1 MTKLTETT
9 QDCPALAEAI
19 LPNGQTLFCQ
29 FDNYDDLKNFQIES
43 GGKPCLVHYYPCHI
57 EPSKAFLKN
66 FQIESGGKP
75 CLVQYDRDNNVKLI
89 QHNYIRES
97 LDWRK
102 EWNGYDMYLERPWH
116 FLQVMFN
123 ADMHLVMTELFNE
136 LKSDNWQT
144 DNRKRLIKFNS
155 NKREFNLV
163 KIDYPVVNQNIGNGL
178 NESMGV
184 IV

>member
-9 QDCPALAEAI
+9 AQCPALAEAI

-29 FDNYDDLKNFQIES
+29 FDNYDD
-43 GGKPCLVHYYPCHI
+43 
-57 EPSKAFLKN
+57 LKN

-136 LKSDNWQT
+136 LRSDNWQT

>member
-9 QDCPALAEAI
+9 AQCPALFGAE
-19 LPNGQTLFCQ
+19 LPNGQTLFCE
-29 FDNYDDLKNFQIES
+29 FEDYDD
-43 GGKPCLVHYYPCHI
+43 
-57 EPSKAFLKN
+57 LKN

-89 QHNYIRES
+89 QHNYLRES

-102 EWNGYDMYLERPWH
+102 EWDGYDMYLERPWH

-123 ADMHLVMTELFNE
+123 ADMHLAMSEFFNE

-144 DNRKRLIKFNS
+144 DNRKRLIKFNA

>member
-9 QDCPALAEAI
+9 APCPALAEAK

-29 FDNYDDLKNFQIES
+29 FDSYDE
-43 GGKPCLVHYYPCHI
+43 
-57 EPSKAFLKN
+57 LKN

-75 CLVQYDRDNNVKLI
+75 CLVQYDRDNNVKTV
-89 QHNYIRES
+89 QHNFNHDS

-102 EWNGYDMYLERPWH
+102 EWTGYVMHTERPWD
-116 FLQVMFN
+116 FLKDLHDVGMMYYL
-123 ADMHLVMTELFNE
+123 DILY
-136 LKSDNWQT
+136 KSCLSAFDW
-144 DNRKRLIKFNS
+144 DREDSRVLIKMNLS
-155 NKREFNLV
+155 KREFDMV
-163 KIDYPVVNQNIGNGL
+163 TITYPVVNQTIGQGL

>member
-29 FDNYDDLKNFQIES
+29 FDNYDD
-43 GGKPCLVHYYPCHI
+43 
-57 EPSKAFLKN
+57 LKN

-136 LKSDNWQT
+136 LRSDNWQT

>member
-1 MTKLTETT
+1 MTKLHETT

-43 GGKPCLVHYYPCHI
+43 GGKPCLVQ
-57 EPSKAFLKN
+57 F
-66 FQIESGGKP
+66 
-75 CLVQYDRDNNVKLI
+75 DRDNNVKLI
-89 QHNYIRES
+89 QHNYLRES

-102 EWNGYDMYLERPWH
+102 EWTGYDMYLERPWH

-144 DNRKRLIKFNS
+144 DNRKRLIKFNA

>member
-1 MTKLTETT
+1 MTKLTETPNYI
-9 QDCPALAEAI
+9 PALAEAI

-29 FDNYDDLKNFQIES
+29 FNDYDD
-43 GGKPCLVHYYPCHI
+43 
-57 EPSKAFLKN
+57 LKN

-89 QHNYIRES
+89 QHDYFRES

-102 EWNGYDMYLERPWH
+102 EYEGYEMYLERPWH

-123 ADMHLVMTELFNE
+123 ADMHLVMTEFFNE
-136 LKSDNWQT
+136 LKSSEWQR

-155 NKREFNLV
+155 NKREFYLV

>member
-9 QDCPALAEAI
+9 AQCPALAEAI

-29 FDNYDDLKNFQIES
+29 FNDYDD
-43 GGKPCLVHYYPCHI
+43 
-57 EPSKAFLKN
+57 LKN

-89 QHNYIRES
+89 QHNYLRES

-102 EWNGYDMYLERPWH
+102 EWDGYDMYLERPWH

-144 DNRKRLIKFNS
+144 DNRKRLIKFNA
-155 NKREFNLV
+155 NKREFDLV

>member
-9 QDCPALAEAI
+9 QACPAIAQAI

-29 FDNYDDLKNFQIES
+29 FDSYDD
-43 GGKPCLVHYYPCHI
+43 
-57 EPSKAFLKN
+57 LKN

-89 QHNYIRES
+89 QHNYLRES

-102 EWNGYDMYLERPWH
+102 EWDGYDMYLERPWH

-123 ADMHLVMTELFNE
+123 AGMNLVMSELFNE

-144 DNRKRLIKFNS
+144 DNRKRLIKFNA
-155 NKREFNLV
+155 NKREFDLV
-163 KIDYPVVNQNIGNGL
+163 VIEYPVVKQNIGNGL

>member
-9 QDCPALAEAI
+9 AQCPALAEAI

-29 FDNYDDLKNFQIES
+29 FNDYDD
-43 GGKPCLVHYYPCHI
+43 
-57 EPSKAFLKN
+57 LKN

-136 LKSDNWQT
+136 LRSDNWQT

>member
-1 MTKLTETT
+1 MTKLHETT

-43 GGKPCLVHYYPCHI
+43 GGKPCLVQ
-57 EPSKAFLKN
+57 F
-66 FQIESGGKP
+66 
-75 CLVQYDRDNNVKLI
+75 DRDNNVKTV
-89 QHNYIRES
+89 QHDYIRES

-102 EWNGYDMYLERPWH
+102 EWDGYDMYLERPWH

-123 ADMHLVMTELFNE
+123 ADMHLAMSEFFNE

-144 DNRKRLIKFNS
+144 DNRKRLIKFNA

-163 KIDYPVVNQNIGNGL
+163 KIEYPVVNQNIGNGL

>member
-1 MTKLTETT
+1 MTKLTETPNYI
-9 QDCPALAEAI
+9 PALAEAI

-29 FDNYDDLKNFQIES
+29 FDNYDD
-43 GGKPCLVHYYPCHI
+43 
-57 EPSKAFLKN
+57 LKN

-102 EWNGYDMYLERPWH
+102 EWDGYDMYLERPWH

-136 LKSDNWQT
+136 FKSDNWQT
-144 DNRKRLIKFNS
+144 DNRKRLIKFNA
-155 NKREFNLV
+155 NKREFDLV
-163 KIDYPVVNQNIGNGL
+163 KITYPVVNQNIGNGL

>member
-9 QDCPALAEAI
+9 TFDCSALAEAI

-29 FDNYDDLKNFQIES
+29 FDDYDD
-43 GGKPCLVHYYPCHI
+43 
-57 EPSKAFLKN
+57 LKN

-89 QHNYIRES
+89 EHDYTQES

-102 EWNGYDMYLERPWH
+102 EWTGYVLHEERPWH
-116 FLQVMFN
+116 LLKDLYDNSMMYN
-123 ADMHLVMTELFNE
+123 MDMLY
-136 LKSDNWQT
+136 KSLLSSFDW
-144 DNRKRLIKFNS
+144 DREEKRVLIKMDLS
-155 NKREFNLV
+155 ERDFNLTT
-163 KIDYPVVNQNIGNGL
+163 ITYPVVNQTISQGL

>member
-1 MTKLTETT
+1 
-9 QDCPALAEAI
+9 
-19 LPNGQTLFCQ
+19 
-29 FDNYDDLKNFQIES
+29 
-43 GGKPCLVHYYPCHI
+43 
-57 EPSKAFLKN
+57 
-66 FQIESGGKP
+66 
-75 CLVQYDRDNNVKLI
+75 LVQYDRDNNVKLI

-136 LKSDNWQT
+136 LRSDNWQT

>member
-1 MTKLTETT
+1 MTKLHETT

-19 LPNGQTLFCQ
+19 LPNGQTLYCQ
-29 FDNYDDLKNFQIES
+29 FDSYDD
-43 GGKPCLVHYYPCHI
+43 
-57 EPSKAFLKN
+57 LKN

-75 CLVQYDRDNNVKLI
+75 CLVQYDRDNNVKFI
-89 QHNYIRES
+89 QHDYLRES

-102 EWNGYDMYLERPWH
+102 EWDGYDMYLERPWH

-123 ADMHLVMTELFNE
+123 SDMHLVMTELFNE

-144 DNRKRLIKFNS
+144 DNRKRLIKFNA
-155 NKREFNLV
+155 NKREFYLV

>member
-9 QDCPALAEAI
+9 AQCPALAEAI

-29 FDNYDDLKNFQIES
+29 FNDYDD
-43 GGKPCLVHYYPCHI
+43 
-57 EPSKAFLKN
+57 LKN

>member
-9 QDCPALAEAI
+9 AQCPALAKAI

-29 FDNYDDLKNFQIES
+29 FDSYDDLKNFQIES
-43 GGKPCLVHYYPCHI
+43 GGKPCLVQ
-57 EPSKAFLKN
+57 F
-66 FQIESGGKP
+66 
-75 CLVQYDRDNNVKLI
+75 DRDNNVKLI
-89 QHNYIRES
+89 QHNYLRES

-102 EWNGYDMYLERPWH
+102 EWDGYDMYLERPWH

-123 ADMHLVMTELFNE
+123 AGMNLVMSELFNE

-144 DNRKRLIKFNS
+144 DNRKRLIKFNA
-155 NKREFNLV
+155 NKREFHLV
-163 KIDYPVVNQNIGNGL
+163 KIEYPVVNQNIGNGI

>member
-1 MTKLTETT
+1 MNLKPYNHIMTKLTETT
-9 QDCPALAEAI
+9 QACPAIAQAI

-29 FDNYDDLKNFQIES
+29 FDSYDD
-43 GGKPCLVHYYPCHI
+43 
-57 EPSKAFLKN
+57 LKN

-89 QHNYIRES
+89 QHNYLRES

-102 EWNGYDMYLERPWH
+102 EWDGYDMYLERPWH

-123 ADMHLVMTELFNE
+123 AGMNLVMSELFNE

-144 DNRKRLIKFNS
+144 DNRKRLIKFNA
-155 NKREFNLV
+155 NKREFDLV
-163 KIDYPVVNQNIGNGL
+163 VIEYPVVKQNIGNGL

>member
-1 MTKLTETT
+1 MTKLTETPNYI
-9 QDCPALAEAI
+9 PALAEAI
-19 LPNGQTLFCQ
+19 LPNGQILFCQ
-29 FDNYDDLKNFQIES
+29 FNDYDD
-43 GGKPCLVHYYPCHI
+43 
-57 EPSKAFLKN
+57 LKN

-89 QHNYIRES
+89 QHDYLRES

-102 EWNGYDMYLERPWH
+102 EWDGYDMYIERPWH

-123 ADMHLVMTELFNE
+123 ADMHLVMSELFNE

-144 DNRKRLIKFNS
+144 DNRKRLIKFNA

-178 NESMGV
+178 NESLGV

>member
-1 MTKLTETT
+1 MIKLTETT
-9 QDCPALAEAI
+9 QDLAAHAKAF
-19 LPNGQTLFCQ
+19 LPNGQILFCL
-29 FDNYDDLKNFQIES
+29 FDDYDD
-43 GGKPCLVHYYPCHI
+43 
-57 EPSKAFLKN
+57 LKN

-89 QHNYIRES
+89 QHDYTQES
-97 LDWRK
+97 FDWRK
-102 EWNGYDMYLERPWH
+102 EWTDYVLFPERPWW
-116 FLQVMFN
+116 LLELMFN
-123 ADMHLVMTELFNE
+123 ADMHLVMSELFNE

-144 DNRKRLIKFNS
+144 DNRKRLIKFNA

-178 NESMGV
+178 NETMGV